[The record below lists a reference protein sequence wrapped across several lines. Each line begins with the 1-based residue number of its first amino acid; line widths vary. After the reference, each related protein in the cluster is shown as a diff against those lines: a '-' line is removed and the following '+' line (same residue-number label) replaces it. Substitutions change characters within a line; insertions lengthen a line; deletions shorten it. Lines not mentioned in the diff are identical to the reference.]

1 MILLLVV
8 DDYERQNL
16 LLLDEID
23 ETPISEEK
31 SHIDEVEVDDFAKYD
46 VIDELEVD
54 EVVQEVDELDIVQTE
69 LDNDTTEVSEPFD
82 DEEDEEVE
90 VLVVVVLIL
99 GQIDDFERVSVTTQL
114 VVQVI

>member
-8 DDYERQNL
+8 DDYELLNL

-31 SHIDEVEVDDFAKYD
+31 SHIDEVEVDDFVKYD
-46 VIDELEVD
+46 VIDELEDD
-54 EVVQEVDELDIVQTE
+54 EVVQKVDELDILQTE
-69 LDNDTTEVSEPFD
+69 LDNDTTEVNDVFEVLEVD
-82 DEEDEEVE
+82 EVE
-90 VLVVVVLIL
+90 TQVVEALIL